1 MIGAEFL
8 TWLHL
13 CAMAAYVGAQ
23 FAVIYMLIPAAE
35 TAPNEAARRSSLI
48 AGFKF
53 YNPFTIAV
61 LGVVVISGATRLT
74 DLKASMKFDYF
85 ARIGS
90 ALELKLA
97 LAFVLIFIQT
107 YITFGLAFRIG
118 RQEEVAAHGD
128 GEAFTVEQV
137 NSMLRRI
144 RAMAWFTIVLAAAVI
159 WVSLT
164 MVSRAVGEPGTQSRT
179 LAHAPSRRTD
189 RAAKR
194 AVTLGML
201 GRPRP
206 WKNESHGSVR
216 EREQRTQDVHDGDDA
231 ENRARD
237 FVQHVVLCEPS
248 HVADGSRLVDRCDSR
263 ESCFVGSCVHF
274 QILPCS
280 VTDLEKQLVC
290 HWQNSRF
297 DDIFSSQPV
306 TMKSSILQEM
316 LQIQ

>member
-1 MIGAEFL
+1 MIGGEFL

-35 TAPNEAARRSSLI
+35 TAPNEAARRASLI

-61 LGVVVISGATRLT
+61 LGIIVISGAMRLT

-90 ALELKLA
+90 VLELKLA

-128 GEAFTVEQV
+128 GEAFTVEQL

-144 RAMAWFTIVLAAAVI
+144 RAMAWVTIVLAAAII
-159 WVSLT
+159 WVALT
-164 MVSRAVGEPGTQSRT
+164 MVSRTLDEPATASRISARAQSSRATRASGRPVTFAT
-179 LAHAPSRRTD
+179 LA
-189 RAAKR
+189 
-194 AVTLGML
+194 
-201 GRPRP
+201 
-206 WKNESHGSVR
+206 
-216 EREQRTQDVHDGDDA
+216 ERDPEET
-231 ENRARD
+231 E
-237 FVQHVVLCEPS
+237 
-248 HVADGSRLVDRCDSR
+248 
-263 ESCFVGSCVHF
+263 
-274 QILPCS
+274 
-280 VTDLEKQLVC
+280 
-290 HWQNSRF
+290 
-297 DDIFSSQPV
+297 
-306 TMKSSILQEM
+306 TMT
-316 LQIQ
+316 

>member
-1 MIGAEFL
+1 MPNGNPAMIGAEFL

-23 FAVIYMLIPAAE
+23 FAVIYMLIPTAE

-61 LGVVVISGATRLT
+61 LGIVVISGATRLT

-107 YITFGLAFRIG
+107 YVTFGLAFRIG

-164 MVSRAVGEPGTQSRT
+164 MVSRAVGEPGTESRIS
-179 LAHAPSRRTD
+179 AHATSGRTD
-189 RAAKR
+189 RVATR
-194 AVTLGML
+194 PVTLAML
-201 GRPRP
+201 GRARP
-206 WKNESHGSVR
+206 WKNEKHGSVR

-248 HVADGSRLVDRCDSR
+248 HIADGSRLVDRCDSC
-263 ESCFVGSCVHF
+263 ESCFVGCCVHF
-274 QILPCS
+274 QVLPCS
-280 VTDLEKQLVC
+280 VTD
-290 HWQNSRF
+290 RG
-297 DDIFSSQPV
+297 
-306 TMKSSILQEM
+306 
-316 LQIQ
+316 

>member
-1 MIGAEFL
+1 MIGGEFL

-23 FAVIYMLIPAAE
+23 FAVIYMLIPAAQ

-61 LGVVVISGATRLT
+61 LGIIVISGATRLT

-90 ALELKLA
+90 VLELKLA

-128 GEAFTVEQV
+128 GEAFTVEQL

-144 RAMAWFTIVLAAAVI
+144 RAMAWVTIVLAAAII
-159 WVSLT
+159 WVALT
-164 MVSRAVGEPGTQSRT
+164 MVSRTLDEPATASRISARAQSSRATRASGRPVTFAT
-179 LAHAPSRRTD
+179 LA
-189 RAAKR
+189 
-194 AVTLGML
+194 
-201 GRPRP
+201 
-206 WKNESHGSVR
+206 
-216 EREQRTQDVHDGDDA
+216 ERDPEET
-231 ENRARD
+231 E
-237 FVQHVVLCEPS
+237 
-248 HVADGSRLVDRCDSR
+248 
-263 ESCFVGSCVHF
+263 
-274 QILPCS
+274 
-280 VTDLEKQLVC
+280 
-290 HWQNSRF
+290 
-297 DDIFSSQPV
+297 
-306 TMKSSILQEM
+306 TMT
-316 LQIQ
+316 

>member
-1 MIGAEFL
+1 MIGGEFL

-23 FAVIYMLIPAAE
+23 FAVIYMLIPAAQ

-61 LGVVVISGATRLT
+61 LGIIVISGAMRLT

-90 ALELKLA
+90 VLELKLA

-128 GEAFTVEQV
+128 GEAFTVEQL

-144 RAMAWFTIVLAAAVI
+144 RAMVWFTIVLAAAII
-159 WVSLT
+159 WVALT
-164 MVSRAVGEPGTQSRT
+164 MVSRTLDEPATASRISARAQSSRATRASGRPVTFAT
-179 LAHAPSRRTD
+179 LA
-189 RAAKR
+189 
-194 AVTLGML
+194 
-201 GRPRP
+201 
-206 WKNESHGSVR
+206 
-216 EREQRTQDVHDGDDA
+216 ERDPEET
-231 ENRARD
+231 E
-237 FVQHVVLCEPS
+237 
-248 HVADGSRLVDRCDSR
+248 
-263 ESCFVGSCVHF
+263 
-274 QILPCS
+274 
-280 VTDLEKQLVC
+280 
-290 HWQNSRF
+290 
-297 DDIFSSQPV
+297 
-306 TMKSSILQEM
+306 TMT
-316 LQIQ
+316 